1 MIRKSADSDDSD
13 NDKGIVVN
21 VVSES
26 NNHDDS
32 DDHKTEE
39 EEEEDGNDCAE
50 GTEGNYDADD
60 TDGNSN
66 GYDFFLSE
74 VYHYDN
80 NENSGENGYKNSEY
94 EKDIECYSEY
104 NKTDYNRKIER
115 KK

>member
-1 MIRKSADSDDSD
+1 MMPMIPMA
-13 NDKGIVVN
+13 IVI
-21 VVSES
+21 
-26 NNHDDS
+26 DMI
-32 DDHKTEE
+32 
-39 EEEEDGNDCAE
+39 
-50 GTEGNYDADD
+50 
-60 TDGNSN
+60 
-66 GYDFFLSE
+66 FFLSE